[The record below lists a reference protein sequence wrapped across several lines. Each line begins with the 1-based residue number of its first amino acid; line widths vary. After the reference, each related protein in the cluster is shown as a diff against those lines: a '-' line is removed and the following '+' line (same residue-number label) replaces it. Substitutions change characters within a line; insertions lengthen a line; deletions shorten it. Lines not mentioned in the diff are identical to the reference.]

1 MGIKK
6 ICKIIL
12 VFIEN
17 IKQQKRILNSST
29 VFILEIYIFFLHKFK
44 GGDGVVEISIEGEA
58 FPKGHI

>member
-44 GGDGVVEISIEGEA
+44 EGDGVVEISIEGEA